1 MQAMSKFATG
11 LTKKKAA
18 KTSKRPAEPL
28 SAINKGKKTIKL
40 FDKGILGSEASNSN
54 ITSQVSE
61 SESVVSSLQQSV
73 SSASLKE
80 KAELI
85 QRLQKIQQFKKYNH
99 V

>member
-18 KTSKRPAEPL
+18 TKSKVPAEPL
-28 SAINKGKKTIKL
+28 SAINKGKKAIKL

-61 SESVVSSLQQSV
+61 SESVVSSLQESV

-85 QRLQKIQQFKKYNH
+85 QRLQKIQQFKKSSE
-99 V
+99 